1 MMARDIKKVAVIGSG
16 TMGAGIA
23 ALAASKGAEVLLL
36 DMPAKEGDRNGVA
49 AGAKAR
55 MLEGKSPMLEDQAAA
70 DRVSVGN
77 FDDDMGKLKDVD
89 WIVEVIV
96 ENLKIKRAMFERLE
110 QARGDG
116 SILTTNTSGIPLHAI
131 TEGMPARL
139 QKDVAVTHFF
149 NPVKVMKLVELV
161 PGAQMDKAQLDRIA
175 GFLDKDLGK
184 GVVWAKDTVNF
195 IANRIGCFWMLAGL
209 NEAQAAL
216 DAGLDIEDLDAALGA
231 PVGVPPTALYGL
243 LDLVGLDVLGL
254 VATNLQENLA
264 KGDAG
269 RPYAQLPPKV
279 EAMYKRGQIGRKAG
293 GGFYR
298 MSKADD
304 GGRLKETFDLKTESW
319 RPSKTAELSADQQ
332 TLAGLLG
339 GDDELS
345 RFVWKTMGATMA
357 YAAELVPEIAD
368 DIVNVDRAMRWGF
381 NWRMGPFE
389 MIDAVGAEQFTTWLR
404 MRSGTVPK
412 MLLHLQNAGAKSF
425 YRKDG
430 KEYFGVDG
438 TYHPVPA

>member
-1 MMARDIKKVAVIGSG
+1 MAAEISKVAVIGSG

-23 ALAASKGAEVLLL
+23 ALAASSGAQVLLL
-36 DMPAKEGDRNGVA
+36 DMPAKEGERNAIA

-55 MLEGKSPMLEDQAAA
+55 MLEGRAPMLDDPAAA
-70 DRVSVGN
+70 DRITVGN
-77 FDDDMGKLKDVD
+77 FDDDMDKLADVD
-89 WIVEVIV
+89 WICEVIV
-96 ENLKIKRAMFERLE
+96 ENLAIKRSMFERLE
-110 QARGDG
+110 AARGDG

-139 QKDVAVTHFF
+139 LKDVAVTHFF

-161 PGAQMDKAQLDRIA
+161 PGAAMDKGQLDRIA
-175 GFLDKDLGK
+175 SYLDGGLGK
-184 GVVWAKDTVNF
+184 GVVWGKDTVNF

-209 NEAQAAL
+209 NEAQAAF
-216 DAGLDIEDLDAALGA
+216 DAGLDLEDLDAALGA

-254 VATNLQENLA
+254 VSTNLQENLPA
-264 KGDAG
+264 SDAG

-279 EAMYKRGQIGRKAG
+279 DAMYKRGQIGRKAG

-298 MSKADD
+298 MTKTDD

-319 RPSKTAELSADQQ
+319 RESKTAALSEGQQ
-332 TLAGLLG
+332 SLAGLLG
-339 GDDELS
+339 GDDALS

-381 NWRMGPFE
+381 NWRQGPFE
-389 MIDAVGAEQFTTWLR
+389 MIDSVGADTFAARLKAEGMALPNMMQVLEQ
-404 MRSGTVPK
+404 
-412 MLLHLQNAGAKSF
+412 AGGKSF
-425 YRKDG
+425 YRNDG
-430 KEYFGVDG
+430 KEFLGVDG
-438 TYHPVPA
+438 NYHAVPA